1 MNPNGSS
8 GAADEVRGIPDYG
21 CVGVV
26 FRLQRAMPEME
37 RLAG

>member
-8 GAADEVRGIPDYG
+8 GACDEITGMPDYG
-21 CVGVV
+21 CTGVV

-37 RLAG
+37 RFNG